1 MCNVLKTWTRNQETW
16 VLTSSETLSKPLELF
31 RLKLLMTS
39 MCTAYIGE
47 KNIYDRALKVIR

>member
-39 MCTAYIGE
+39 MCTAYYRREKIYTIG
-47 KNIYDRALKVIR
+47 L